1 MIRNKYTFNKK
12 IKSGGFSHRGIYK
25 IYMSKK
31 LLAILVIILI
41 VFDFEKVYGQIEVI
55 NSQNEKNNRVDNKNI
70 DSDLNTFV
78 VDNNV
83 YKMLEK
89 VGVILWASNNDDV
102 VVKDHIYFNGNIFD
116 VKYIY
121 ENAFEKNSNIKNI
134 VVEKNILGFCDS
146 YGNPIMDL
154 ENVFIDKRKLTE
166 VDLGKIECTLG
177 ERCFFNCKELINLKI
192 SKSIKNIGGHT
203 FERCSSLNS
212 IDLSKVNKFDGES
225 SFGFCRDLN
234 DIGQF
239 NDELEELPSRT
250 FFECGKLK
258 INNLKNIK
266 KLGDECFKSC
276 RQLNEDAVSN
286 VEEIG
291 EECFW
296 DCNFSE
302 VDLKKAK
309 KICQNAL
316 GGMQNLQ
323 KIRFGASEIPF
334 IAKDISM
341 GSKVNEWIYP
351 KDYINQEGYLLFLSK
366 LELSKVKW
374 SPNFDNLNYETTQG
388 VRLNS
393 LKPPKS
399 FEYHNIIRP
408 GYEIE
413 GWYKEP
419 ECIHKVNMI
428 ADLGEIIDSDIVI
441 KNPELYAKWRE
452 KEESSSNQEDK
463 KNEEKKSKPSDLPE
477 PQSEKEEDKQKNDK
491 ETIEEKNKPDEPKKE
506 IENGKDKSKEWNEPI
521 NKEEKANNTGKDIEN
536 NENEG
541 TKIQKTT
548 TEEISEENDSNKPI
562 IEKEK
567 KESKEKSKHKSK
579 KRIIINKNL
588 SQRAI
593 DRKSLINDIEVVSII
608 NNNDEKEVEL
618 KNCDASSLDYKM
630 TEDFLASIFG
640 DNSQLEVLNILYE
653 DVVND
658 NMEISKSGVL
668 GRIINGNECNSI
680 CLISND
686 YFEKNSIIE
695 IRLKNNINL
704 SNLYI
709 YNKELCK
716 YIQVNDKLEVENNV
730 IRIKTTNN
738 RQYLIT
744 KFELNKEN
752 IAVNA
757 WNKINNDWYYINSDG
772 VLIINAIIDGYK
784 VGNEGKL
791 I

>member
-1 MIRNKYTFNKK
+1 MEEGTIIREKYTFNKK
-12 IKSGGFSHRGIYK
+12 VKSGGFKHRGIYK

-31 LLAILVIILI
+31 LFAIFITILI
-41 VFDFEKVYGQIEVI
+41 VLDNKKVYGQIEVN
-55 NSQNEKNNRVDNKNI
+55 NSQNEKNNGAVTQNI
-70 DSDLNTFV
+70 DADSNAFV
-78 VDNNV
+78 VDNNA
-83 YKMLEK
+83 YKILEK
-89 VGVILWASNNDDV
+89 GGVMLWASNNENV
-102 VVKDHIYFNGNIFD
+102 VVKDHIYFNGTIFE

-121 ENAFEKNSNIKNI
+121 ENAFENNSNIKNI
-134 VVEKNILGFCDS
+134 CIEKNILLFCDS
-146 YGNPIMDL
+146 YGNPIKDL
-154 ENVFIDKRKLTE
+154 ANVFNNKRKLTD

-177 ERCFFNCKELINLKI
+177 ERCFFDCNELINLKI
-192 SKSIKNIGGHT
+192 SKSIKSIGGHT
-203 FERCSSLNS
+203 FERCISLNS
-212 IDLSKVNKFDGES
+212 IDLSEINKFDGES
-225 SFGFCRDLN
+225 SFGFCRELN
-234 DIGQF
+234 DVGQF
-239 NDELEELPSRT
+239 NDELEELPART
-250 FFECGKLK
+250 FFKCGKLK
-258 INNLKNIK
+258 INKLKNIR
-266 KLGDECFKSC
+266 KLGDECFRSC
-276 RQLNEDAVSN
+276 RQLNEDAVIN

-291 EECFW
+291 ERCFW

-316 GGMQNLQ
+316 GGMESLQ
-323 KIRFGASEIPF
+323 KVRFGAPEIPF
-334 IAKDISM
+334 LAKDISM

-374 SPNFDNLNYETTQG
+374 YPNFDNLNYETTQG

-399 FEYHNIIRP
+399 FQYPNIIRP

-452 KEESSSNQEDK
+452 KEESSSNQEEK

-491 ETIEEKNKPDEPKKE
+491 ETTEEKNKPDEPKKE
-506 IENGKDKSKEWNEPI
+506 IDNANDKSKEPI
-521 NKEEKANNTGKDIEN
+521 NIEEKTNNSEKDIEN
-536 NENEG
+536 NENKGE
-541 TKIQKTT
+541 KTT
-548 TEEISEENDSNKPI
+548 TAELSEGNDSNKSI

-579 KRIIINKNL
+579 KRIIRNKNNNF
-588 SQRAI
+588 SKTPI
-593 DRKSLINDIEVVSII
+593 NRKRLKNDIKSISII
-608 NNNDEKEVEL
+608 NNSDEKEVEI
-618 KNCDASSLDYKM
+618 KKCDASSLDYKM
-630 TEDFLASIFG
+630 TEDFVESIFG
-640 DNSQLEVLNILYE
+640 KNSELEALNISYKE
-653 DVVND
+653 VAND

-668 GRIINGNECNSI
+668 GITNDNECNGI

-695 IRLKNNINL
+695 IRLKSNINL
-704 SNLYI
+704 SKLYI

-716 YIQVNDKLEVENNV
+716 YISADDKLEVQNNV
-730 IRIKTTNN
+730 IRIKSTTNKE
-738 RQYLIT
+738 YLIT
-744 KFELNKEN
+744 KFELNKED
-752 IAVNA
+752 IAVNG

-772 VLIINAIIDGYK
+772 VLIVNAIINGYK
-784 VGNEGKL
+784 VGSDGKL